1 MVNVYPYFAYAS
13 NPKQISFEYA
23 TFNAKK
29 AVVDGKL
36 KYYNLFEAMV
46 DGFYA
51 ALEKINAGNVT
62 LGVSETGWPTAGK
75 NNYASRQNAKM
86 YNANLY
92 FHVVHN
98 GTPSRPDS
106 LMDTFL
112 FEMLDE
118 KKPRQAKQHF
128 GLFRQNLAPAHRLFD
143 SCQ

>member
-1 MVNVYPYFAYAS
+1 MVNVYPSVAYAS

-29 AVVDGKL
+29 PVVDGKL
-36 KYYNLFEAMV
+36 KYYNLFDAMV

-75 NNYASRQNAKM
+75 NNNASPQNAIL

-92 FHVVHN
+92 SHVVHN
-98 GTPSRPDS
+98 GTQRRPDN
-106 LMDTFL
+106 LMDTF
-112 FEMLDE
+112 FV
-118 KKPRQAKQHF
+118 
-128 GLFRQNLAPAHRLFD
+128 
-143 SCQ
+143 